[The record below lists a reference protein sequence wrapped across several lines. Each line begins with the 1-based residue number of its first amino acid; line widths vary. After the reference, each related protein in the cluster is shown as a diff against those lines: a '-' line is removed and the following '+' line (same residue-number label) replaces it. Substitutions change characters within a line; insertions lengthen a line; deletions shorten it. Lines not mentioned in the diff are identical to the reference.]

1 MSNFSE
7 KFLPN
12 EFDFSDCPSATVKHN
27 LKNALSFD
35 DFLARNN
42 AHMLDQSLSE
52 YLNTLLAQ
60 KGLRRADVIRD
71 ADLDKG
77 YVHQIFNGDKKPS
90 REKLLSLAFGMH
102 LNEEET
108 QRMLKLAGHSE
119 LYARVKRDALILFA
133 IQRGMSLTDT
143 DKALYKMELPTLR
156 LPE

>member
-1 MSNFSE
+1 MSIFSE
-7 KFLPN
+7 KSLPK
-12 EFDFSDCPSATVKHN
+12 ESDLSDSPSATVKHN
-27 LKNALSFD
+27 LKNARSFD

-42 AHMLDQSLSE
+42 NHMLDQSLSE
-52 YLNTLLAQ
+52 YLNSLLSQ
-60 KGLRRADVIRD
+60 KGLRRADVIHD

-102 LNEEET
+102 LTEEET

-119 LYARVKRDALILFA
+119 LYARVTRDALILFA

-143 DKALYKMELPTLR
+143 DKALYAKGLPTLR
-156 LPE
+156 SPE